1 MGRPLRSALPVG
13 HPEPRDPDSLRRRA
27 RLPAHAPRGADRD
40 PEQVLLQ
47 GLPALLSH
55 HVPQLNDQKHAQRIV
70 SAPNFCASLV
80 TLTRFRSVEFC
91 YYSPFERALHFIH
104 FMSVAKR
111 SFIAKS
117 HQRIRVGGKRANAFL
132 CKINPSAVFRI
143 LAAHKNDHTACLLI
157 RLLYDDAEI

>member
-1 MGRPLRSALPVG
+1 MGRPFRSVLSVR

-104 FMSVAKR
+104 FMGVAKR
-111 SFIAKS
+111 K
-117 HQRIRVGGKRANAFL
+117 L
-132 CKINPSAVFRI
+132 YCKILSANSGGRKKGQRFAMQNKSEQDLSAVFRV
-143 LAAHKNDHTACLLI
+143 LAPQKSDHTWDKACLDI
-157 RLLYDDAEI
+157 C